1 MSDANLAEQ
10 AEELEVL
17 ASIYPE
23 EFKSL
28 GDGQFKILLKPNP
41 DGNDNHVI
49 VSLVCEVP
57 PTYPSDS
64 PPSFKIIIEKG
75 LSANQADEVKEVA
88 DRVALEN
95 IGAPSVFAVAEAVKE
110 WLVDNNIAG
119 QDGSMY
125 SEMMRR
131 MQQKDMQQKK
141 QTEKQAI
148 KALADSEFQ
157 DESVDPAE
165 LERIR
170 KRQEGTP
177 VTVESFNKW
186 KKEFEEEMALKEL
199 EALRATGGNAH
210 NALNPLAAITV
221 TSGSNADEGL
231 GSAANLALLMEQFLA
246 GDGRPTGKQYFLL
259 NMGAGKNTGEGVE
272 DPDAE
277 DGPDGVSEAMEGDYV
292 PSMEDLEDCDEDD
305 EDDEDYVDEGEEDCS
320 DDDED

>member
-1 MSDANLAEQ
+1 
-10 AEELEVL
+10 
-17 ASIYPE
+17 
-23 EFKSL
+23 
-28 GDGQFKILLKPNP
+28 
-41 DGNDNHVI
+41 
-49 VSLVCEVP
+49 
-57 PTYPSDS
+57 
-64 PPSFKIIIEKG
+64 
-75 LSANQADEVKEVA
+75 
-88 DRVALEN
+88 
-95 IGAPSVFAVAEAVKE
+95 
-110 WLVDNNIAG
+110 
-119 QDGSMY
+119 
-125 SEMMRR
+125 MRR

-141 QTEKQAI
+141 QTEKQAM

-157 DESVDPAE
+157 EESIDPAE

-186 KKEFEEEMALKEL
+186 KKEFEEEMALKEM
-199 EALRATGGNAH
+199 EAIRAAGGNAH

-259 NMGAGKNTGEGVE
+259 NMGAGKNTGDGAE

-292 PSMEDLEDCDEDD
+292 PSMEDLEDADEDD

-320 DDDED
+320 EDDEED